1 VPEPTTRVLGQLLLA
16 DGVVDAAE
24 LAGALEEQRR
34 TRERL
39 GAVLVRRG
47 LDARHVARALARQ
60 LRLAYAEPPLA
71 PDRAALAAVDR
82 GLAVRL
88 RVLPLAVDGRTLRVA
103 MADPLDT
110 AAVDDLQFQTGRRV
124 EPVVTTP
131 RAIADG
137 LAAAYGVLVP
147 AERAPRAGNGAA
159 HALPTAMTADAG
171 TGPGHDDRAVAAAP
185 AAARDGA
192 PRDGAAQPAGSASLA
207 AGEEW
212 AGRPAGAADAG
223 VADEETGALVRASE
237 AAPIVALVEQ
247 LLVRAVAARAS
258 DLHVEP
264 TTAGL
269 RVRAR
274 VDGVLRELATLPA
287 EVALAVVS
295 RIKIIAGLDISVKR
309 RPQDGRAALGVH
321 GRELALRV
329 STLPCEAGEK
339 VVIRFL
345 DPQDAARRLEDL
357 GFRPEVGARFL
368 RLLGRGHGVI
378 LVTGPTGS
386 GKTTTLYAA
395 LGALDRDRLNI
406 TTLED
411 PVEYRLPGLTQVQV
425 HARAG
430 LTFAAALRAVLRQDP
445 DVVMVGEM
453 RDRETV
459 EVGMAA
465 ALTGHLVLST
475 LHTNDAPGAI
485 ARLAEMGAP
494 AYLVAGGLI
503 GVLAQRL
510 ARRLCPHCREPYDAD
525 AAELAELG
533 LPARPV
539 RLYRP
544 RGCARCEGTGYRG
557 RVGIHELL
565 VVDARIR
572 ELILQRAA
580 ADLIRDAARAAGMET
595 LGQDA
600 WNKVRAGLTSLAEVR
615 PLLTLLADEAPL
627 CPACGHPLAAG
638 FLHCAGCGRPL
649 RPRCRCGAP
658 LEAAWRCCPACG
670 AARPRDQGDPAG
682 PPEPALPAPTL
693 AAHGA

>member
-1 VPEPTTRVLGQLLLA
+1 MAEPASRVLGQLLLA
-16 DGVVDAAE
+16 AGVVDAAE
-24 LAGALEEQRR
+24 LAAALEEQRR

-60 LRLAYAEPPLA
+60 LRLTYAEPPLA
-71 PDRAALAAVDR
+71 PEPGAVAVVDR

-88 RVLPLAVDGRTLRVA
+88 RVLPLAANGRTLRVA

-110 AAVDDLQFQTGRRV
+110 TAVDDLQFQTGRRV

-131 RAIADG
+131 HAVAEA
-137 LAAAYGVLVP
+137 LAAAYGVVL
-147 AERAPRAGNGAA
+147 ADADADAARAGNGAA
-159 HALPTAMTADAG
+159 NGAVVVTQ
-171 TGPGHDDRAVAAAP
+171 DD
-185 AAARDGA
+185 
-192 PRDGAAQPAGSASLA
+192 
-207 AGEEW
+207 
-212 AGRPAGAADAG
+212 
-223 VADEETGALVRASE
+223 ETGALVRASE
-237 AAPIVALVEQ
+237 APPIVALVEE
-247 LLVRAVAARAS
+247 LLQRAVAARAS

-264 TTAGL
+264 AAGGL

-274 VDGVLRELATLPA
+274 VDGVLRETEALPQV
-287 EVALAVVS
+287 VALAVVS
-295 RIKIIAGLDISVKR
+295 RFKIIAGLDISVKR
-309 RPQDGRAALGVH
+309 RPQDGRAALRVD
-321 GRELALRV
+321 GRELGLRI
-329 STLPCEAGEK
+329 STLPAENGEK
-339 VVIRFL
+339 VVVRVL
-345 DPQDAARRLEDL
+345 DSRDAGRNLDDL
-357 GFRPEVGARFL
+357 GFDPELRARFL

-395 LGALDRDRLNI
+395 LGALDRERLNI
-406 TTLED
+406 ITLED
-411 PVEYRLPGLTQVQV
+411 PVEYHLPGLTQVQV

-485 ARLAEMGAP
+485 ARLTEMGAP

-510 ARRLCPHCREPYDAD
+510 ARRLCTHCREPYDAD
-525 AAELAELG
+525 AAALADLG

-539 RLYRP
+539 RLHRA
-544 RGCARCEGTGYRG
+544 RGCARCDGTGYRG
-557 RVGIHELL
+557 RVGIYELL
-565 VVDARIR
+565 VVDARVR
-572 ELILQRAA
+572 ELILARAA
-580 ADLIRDAARAAGMET
+580 ADLVRDAARAAGMQT
-595 LGQDA
+595 LAQDA
-600 WNKVRAGLTSLAEVR
+600 WHKVRAGLTSLDDVR

-627 CPACGHPLAAG
+627 CPACGHPAAAD
-638 FLHCAGCGRPL
+638 FRHCAGCGRPL
-649 RPRCRCGAP
+649 RTYCACGAA
-658 LEAAWRCCPACG
+658 LAASWRCCPACG
-670 AARPRDQGDPAG
+670 TPRVDNTVTQG
-682 PPEPALPAPTL
+682 LS
-693 AAHGA
+693 

>member
-1 VPEPTTRVLGQLLLA
+1 MPEPTTRVLGQLLLA

-24 LAGALEEQRR
+24 LAGALDDQRR

-82 GLAVRL
+82 GLAARL

-131 RAIADG
+131 RAVAEG

-147 AERAPRAGNGAA
+147 AAAPPRPGNGAA
-159 HALPTAMTADAG
+159 RTPPAVIAADAG
-171 TGPGHDDRAVAAAP
+171 PAPGNGDRAVAGAAGAIGAGAAAP
-185 AAARDGA
+185 AG
-192 PRDGAAQPAGSASLA
+192 PGPPAG
-207 AGEEW
+207 GEEW
-212 AGRPAGAADAG
+212 AGGQAGAHAAG

-264 TTAGL
+264 AAAGL

-274 VDGVLRELATLPA
+274 VDGALRELAELPA

-295 RIKIIAGLDISVKR
+295 RLKIIAGLDISVKR
-309 RPQDGRAALGVH
+309 RPQDGRAALGMH

-357 GFRPEVGARFL
+357 GFAAEVGARFL

-539 RLYRP
+539 RLHRP
-544 RGCARCEGTGYRG
+544 RGCAQCEGTGYRG
-557 RVGIHELL
+557 RIGIHELL

-572 ELILQRAA
+572 ELILRRAA

-649 RPRCRCGAP
+649 RPRCRCGAT
-658 LEAAWRCCPACG
+658 LEAGWRCCPACG
-670 AARPRDQGDPAG
+670 APRPPDHGAPAG
-682 PPEPALPAPTL
+682 TREAAAPAPSF
-693 AAHGA
+693 AGPGA

>member
-1 VPEPTTRVLGQLLLA
+1 MPEPTTRVLGQLLLA

-131 RAIADG
+131 RAIAEG

-147 AERAPRAGNGAA
+147 AERAPRAGNGGA
-159 HALPTAMTADAG
+159 HAPPVAIATGAG
-171 TGPGHDDRAVAAAP
+171 AAPGHGDRATAGAAG
-185 AAARDGA
+185 AARDGA
-192 PRDGAAQPAGSASLA
+192 APPADPGSPTEN
-207 AGEEW
+207 EEW
-212 AGRPAGAADAG
+212 ARRPAAAANAG
-223 VADEETGALVRASE
+223 VADDETGALVRASE

-264 TTAGL
+264 TAAGL

-274 VDGVLRELATLPA
+274 VDGALRELATLPA

-295 RIKIIAGLDISVKR
+295 RIKILAGLDISVKR

-510 ARRLCPHCREPYDAD
+510 A
-525 AAELAELG
+525 
-533 LPARPV
+533 
-539 RLYRP
+539 
-544 RGCARCEGTGYRG
+544 
-557 RVGIHELL
+557 
-565 VVDARIR
+565 
-572 ELILQRAA
+572 
-580 ADLIRDAARAAGMET
+580 
-595 LGQDA
+595 
-600 WNKVRAGLTSLAEVR
+600 
-615 PLLTLLADEAPL
+615 
-627 CPACGHPLAAG
+627 
-638 FLHCAGCGRPL
+638 
-649 RPRCRCGAP
+649 
-658 LEAAWRCCPACG
+658 
-670 AARPRDQGDPAG
+670 
-682 PPEPALPAPTL
+682 
-693 AAHGA
+693 